1 MDCAVHHSD
10 ADAVK
15 LYAACVD
22 LRLLCFS
29 GVNCVV
35 SDADSPLLLVL
46 YSGDATD
53 AGLPYVCVFSPR

>member
-1 MDCAVHHSD
+1 MPYSD

-15 LYAACVD
+15 LSDACGD
-22 LRLLCFS
+22 LLLPYS
-29 GVNCVV
+29 VVTVV
-35 SDADSPLLLVL
+35 SDVDSSLLPML